1 MTTYQ
6 TDAMTMKRA
15 AATIR
20 MVMAV
25 KMTRTV
31 PMSRNLCY
39 AMFELDDHELDCPVT
54 VGKVEL
60 SADFVNRACHS
71 QSEPN

>member
-39 AMFELDDHELDCPVT
+39 AMFEYLSTHHQAMT
-54 VGKVEL
+54 VVVSSNVCERRVSAQPLAQL
-60 SADFVNRACHS
+60 S
-71 QSEPN
+71 